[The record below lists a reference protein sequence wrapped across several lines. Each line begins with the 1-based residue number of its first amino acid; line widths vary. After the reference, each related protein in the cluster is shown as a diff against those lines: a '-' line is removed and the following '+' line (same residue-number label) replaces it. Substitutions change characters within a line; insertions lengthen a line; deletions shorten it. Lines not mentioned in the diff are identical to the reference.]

1 MPENK
6 KLSQIKSSLVSRS
19 LSLAKLGLNAGLKY
33 AGTKIANTPFED
45 FLNSQ
50 AVEIAKEFGELKG
63 SLMKAG
69 QMLSMYGEYFLPPEA
84 NQVLKKLQ
92 SDSPPLEWSVI
103 RAHLQSYLAPELIDE
118 LDINPE
124 PIGSASMG
132 QVHQAIVKGTG
143 QKIALKIQY
152 PGVDRAID
160 SDVAALKKIL
170 ALSKVL
176 PSGLDLTPVFEEIK
190 QMLRQELDYSLEA
203 ELTTRYRSLVDGDT
217 RFIVPQ
223 VITRYSNAKVLATE
237 FIEGLKADHPLVQSL
252 SPSRR
257 NRLSENFLDLY
268 LKEIFVWN
276 FVQTD
281 PHLGNYKILIDA
293 NGADRIALI
302 DFGATKSFA
311 IEFLTHYRKMIRGSV
326 IGDRKTFLEA
336 ARGLGFV
343 KDGDS
348 ADYIETFVTFCEET
362 VEPFWTPDDPRNTKK
377 LISPDGLYDWK
388 KNDLPSRVV
397 KKAIQ
402 FKNFDLRSP
411 PRDILFLDRKTGGVF
426 IFLSVLGA
434 QINARKIIDRYLAD
448 PSLESK

>member
-6 KLSQIKSSLVSRS
+6 KLSKIKSSLASRS
-19 LSLAKLGLNAGLKY
+19 LSLAKLGLSAGLKY
-33 AGTKIANTPFED
+33 AETKLTNTPFED

-50 AVEIAKEFGELKG
+50 SVQIAKEFGELKG

-92 SDSPPLEWSVI
+92 SDSPALEWSVI
-103 RAHLQSYLAPELIDE
+103 RDHLQTYMDPQLLDE
-118 LDINPE
+118 LSITTE

-132 QVHQAIVKGTG
+132 QVHLATHKETG
-143 QKIALKIQY
+143 EKIALKIQY
-152 PGVDRAID
+152 PGVDKAID
-160 SDVAALKKIL
+160 SDVAALKRIL
-170 ALSKVL
+170 SLSKVL
-176 PSGLDLTPVFEEIK
+176 PSGLDLDPVFAEIK
-190 QMLRQELDYSLEA
+190 EMLRQELDYSLEA
-203 ELTTRYRSLVDGDT
+203 ELTEKYRQLIGEDKRY
-217 RFIVPQ
+217 IVPK
-223 VITRYSNAKVLATE
+223 VNHRYSNSKVLATE
-237 FIEGLKADHPLVQSL
+237 YIEGLRADHALVQSL
-252 SPSRR
+252 PQSRR
-257 NRLSENFLDLY
+257 NRLSENFLELY
-268 LKEIFVWN
+268 LQEIFTWN

-281 PHLGNYKILIDA
+281 PHLGNYKIQIDA

-302 DFGATKSFA
+302 DFGASKSFPTD
-311 IEFLTHYRKMIRGSV
+311 FLGYYRQMIRGSV
-326 IGDRKTFLEA
+326 TGDREIFLAA

-343 KDGDS
+343 RSSDS
-348 ADYIETFVTFCEET
+348 SDYIETFTTFCEET
-362 VEPFWTPDDPRNTKK
+362 VEPFWSKDDPRNKKK
-377 LISPDGLYDWK
+377 LVRDDGTYDWK

-434 QINARKIIDRYLAD
+434 QINARNIINPY
-448 PSLESK
+448 LESLNKR